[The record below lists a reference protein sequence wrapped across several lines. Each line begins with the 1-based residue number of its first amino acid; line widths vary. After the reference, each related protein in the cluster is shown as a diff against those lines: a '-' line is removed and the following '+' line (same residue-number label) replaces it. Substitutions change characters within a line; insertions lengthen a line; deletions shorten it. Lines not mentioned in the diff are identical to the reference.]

1 MTAYEF
7 LIDLRRRGGFAN
19 LAAAEA
25 AARAVLGVLATRLD
39 ADEADDLAA
48 RLPEPLGE
56 ALYRPLAVPGRVPA
70 GAEPADLGQRV
81 AAVLGIGD
89 DTARS
94 RTEAVLAATAEAVP
108 EPRLRRVLS
117 RRPAGLGASAGH
129 PEPA

>member
-39 ADEADDLAA
+39 ADEADELAA

-56 ALYRPLAVPGRVPA
+56 ALYRPLAAPGQVSA
-70 GAEPADLGQRV
+70 DLAPADLAQRV

-89 DTARS
+89 DVARS
-94 RTEAVLAATAEAVP
+94 RTEAVLAATVAAVP

-117 RRPAGLGASAGH
+117 RRPARHTAPAGH